1 MLLGRGAANLWVGGI
16 PKVLT
21 QWGVL
26 ILAATP
32 IGNLKD
38 ASPRLV
44 EHLQNAQ
51 FIAAED
57 TRTLLKLANALGV
70 RLNAKLFS
78 LHEHNEGT
86 RVEQLAAIAAE
97 NDVLVVSDA
106 GMPTVSDP
114 GFQLVRGCVAA
125 GVAVTIIPGPSA
137 VLSALA
143 VSGLPTDRFS
153 FEGFLP
159 RKQGERT
166 RLWTTLAHETRTMVF
181 FESPHRILESLE
193 SALAVLGAD
202 RQATVSRELTK
213 KFEHTERGTLAQ
225 LVEWAKT
232 EPKGEMVIVIAGAVA
247 TEHQAIDVIDQVLE
261 LVAAGSPLKPAVAQ
275 IAEAAGV
282 SKSELYDLVLQKR
295 KQAVN

>member
-1 MLLGRGAANLWVGGI
+1 
-16 PKVLT
+16 
-21 QWGVL
+21 
-26 ILAATP
+26 
-32 IGNLKD
+32 
-38 ASPRLV
+38 
-44 EHLQNAQ
+44 
-51 FIAAED
+51 
-57 TRTLLKLANALGV
+57 
-70 RLNAKLFS
+70 
-78 LHEHNEGT
+78 
-86 RVEQLAAIAAE
+86 
-97 NDVLVVSDA
+97 
-106 GMPTVSDP
+106 MPTVSDP

-166 RLWTTLAHETRTMVF
+166 RLWQTLEHETRTMVF
-181 FESPHRILESLE
+181 FESPHRIQESLE
-193 SALAVLGAD
+193 SALAVLGPD

-213 KFEHTERGTLAQ
+213 KFEHTERGTLAH

-232 EPKGEMVIVIAGAVA
+232 EPKGEMVIVIAGAIA

-295 KQAVN
+295 KQALN